1 MEYQD
6 RAKRIQAKYQEVYIK
21 SKSEDKAWEEVAK
34 YENYYESLDVVQKQN
49 KNSVQER
56 PFKNKNMQALL
67 EILKHSKDF
76 RLDFT
81 KLSREDYKEMKEEAD
96 NIYAYIT
103 QQYYN

>member
-6 RAKRIQAKYQEVYIK
+6 RAKRIQAKYQEAYTK
-21 SKSEDKAWEEVAK
+21 SKSENKAWEEVAK
-34 YENYYESLDVVQKQN
+34 YENYYESLDVIQKQN
-49 KNSVQER
+49 KNNLEEK

-81 KLSREDYKEMKEEAD
+81 RLNRQDYKEMKEEAD
-96 NIYAYIT
+96 NIYAAIT
-103 QQYYN
+103 QQLL